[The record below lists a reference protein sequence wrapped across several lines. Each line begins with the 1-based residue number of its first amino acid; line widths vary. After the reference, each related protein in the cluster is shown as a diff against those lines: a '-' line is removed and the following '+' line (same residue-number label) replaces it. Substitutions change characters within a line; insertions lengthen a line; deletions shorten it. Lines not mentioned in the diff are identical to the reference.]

1 MTRALVVAATLAA
14 TACSPRLMKLPV
26 GSGSVATLQD
36 ATAALAQ
43 ATEVCAKVRTL
54 TAEVAVSGSVSGQ
67 RVRGRLSVGVA
78 APASARVEA
87 VAPFGPPVF
96 IFTAVGD
103 DATIFLPRDE
113 RILEHGRPDAV
124 LEAIAGIPLDAA
136 DLDRTLT
143 GCDSVPSVV
152 GGGSTATQFGAT
164 WLAFRSASSD
174 VYLRRGTATE
184 PWEVV
189 SAERR
194 SSRAG
199 VRWRAEYADRQNG
212 IPRSI
217 RLISLDDAGR
227 SGRAFDLRL
236 ALSQVEIDTPLDADV
251 FAIVVHG
258 NVKRMTLDELRR
270 SGAFGVQ

>member
-113 RILEHGRPDAV
+113 RMLEHGRPDAV

>member
-26 GSGSVATLQD
+26 GPGTVVSPQD

-87 VAPFGPPVF
+87 VAPFGAPLF

>member
-1 MTRALVVAATLAA
+1 MTRALVVAAALAA

-26 GSGSVATLQD
+26 GSGSVVGLQD

>member
-43 ATEVCAKVRTL
+43 ATEACAKVRTL

-113 RILEHGRPDAV
+113 RMLEHGRPDAV